1 MTDPSDL
8 RCSDFVELVT
18 DYLDDAL
25 PTDRRTQVDE
35 HLETCPG
42 CRTVLAQWREVV
54 RLTGRLADADAE
66 VDRVDA
72 DTRARLLATFRQHR
86 TP

>member
-1 MTDPSDL
+1 MSDPSDL
-8 RCSDFVELVT
+8 RCRDFVELVT

-25 PTDRRTQVDE
+25 PPDERTQVDE
-35 HLETCPG
+35 HLEICPG

-54 RLTGRLADADAE
+54 RLTGRLADAD

-72 DTRARLLATFRQHR
+72 DTRARLLATFRQRR

>member
-1 MTDPSDL
+1 VSDPSDQ
-8 RCSDFVELVT
+8 RCRDFVELVT

-25 PTDRRTQVDE
+25 PTDQRTQVDE

-42 CRTVLAQWREVV
+42 CQTVLAQWREVV
-54 RLTGRLADADAE
+54 RLTGRLADTD

-72 DTRARLLATFRQHR
+72 DTRAQLLATFRHR
-86 TP
+86 HTP

>member
-8 RCSDFVELVT
+8 RCSEFVELVT

-25 PTDRRTQVDE
+25 PTDQRSQLDE

-42 CRTVLAQWREVV
+42 CQTVLAQWREVV
-54 RLTGRLADADAE
+54 RLTGRLATTD
-66 VDRVDA
+66 VDHVDPT
-72 DTRARLLATFRQHR
+72 TRSQLLATFRHR
-86 TP
+86 HTP

>member
-1 MTDPSDL
+1 VTDPSDL

-25 PTDRRTQVDE
+25 PTDQRTQLDE

-42 CRTVLAQWREVV
+42 CQTVLAQWREVV
-54 RLTGRLADADAE
+54 RLTGRLADTD
-66 VDRVDA
+66 VDRVDPT
-72 DTRARLLATFRQHR
+72 TRAQLLTTFRHR
-86 TP
+86 HTP